1 MAISWILKQ
10 RIRINPNIIYK
21 LRADEITDEVVR
33 FALSQSRF
41 SYNSFDEYA
50 FVGENEVFARAFFET
65 EQANPSH
72 RIKYLLN
79 KFEKYTEGFKSEI
92 IKSVIERENSF
103 LSFDSFSKEV
113 LSENPE
119 LYIKLLRESDG
130 VLPYTDIKFTAFSQ
144 EQIDIIHE
152 IKKDKEF
159 FKHFVNP

>member
-1 MAISWILKQ
+1 MIFCNFSICCFFNY
-10 RIRINPNIIYK
+10 I
-21 LRADEITDEVVR
+21 
-33 FALSQSRF
+33 F

-92 IKSVIERENSF
+92 IKSIIERENSF

-159 FKHFVNP
+159 RYLPTSLQMEDRFLAKALDEDFVKVVNGIN